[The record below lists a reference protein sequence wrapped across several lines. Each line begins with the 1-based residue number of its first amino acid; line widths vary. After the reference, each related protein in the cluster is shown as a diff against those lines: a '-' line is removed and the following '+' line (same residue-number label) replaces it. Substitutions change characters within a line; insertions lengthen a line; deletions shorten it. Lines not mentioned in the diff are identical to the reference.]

1 MEIEGVIF
9 RPGLHVGV
17 DVTVERLMDDY
28 DVLVL
33 AGGAERPRELEV
45 PGRELEG
52 VHFAM
57 DFLAQQNRRN
67 AGDDETKAA
76 PGGAISAMGKHVD
89 VTVGGDTGPQLHG
102 HSHHPGATWCTTAGI
117 QARPTGHGHK
127 EGSLAEK

>member
-67 AGDDETKAA
+67 AGDDDTKAS
-76 PGGAISAMGKHVD
+76 PGGAISATGKHVF
-89 VTVGGDTGPQLHG
+89 VIGGGA
-102 HSHHPGATWCTTAGI
+102 PGSDWLWPAHTQGA
-117 QARPTGHGHK
+117 
-127 EGSLAEK
+127 L

>member
-76 PGGAISAMGKHVD
+76 PGGAISAMGKHV
-89 VTVGGDTGPQLHG
+89 VVIGGGDTGSDCIGTSHRQGALSVTPHEIMPRPQVRERSEEH
-102 HSHHPGATWCTTAGI
+102 T
-117 QARPTGHGHK
+117 
-127 EGSLAEK
+127 